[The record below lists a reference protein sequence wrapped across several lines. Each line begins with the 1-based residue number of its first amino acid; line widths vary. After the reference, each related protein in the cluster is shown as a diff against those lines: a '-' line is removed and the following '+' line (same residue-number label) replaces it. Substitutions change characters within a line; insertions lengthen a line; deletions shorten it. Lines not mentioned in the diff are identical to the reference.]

1 MKIAALISFSRKA
14 MQSAANCRLAFYI
27 ADSASAIGISCSV
40 YYLGGTTAAVAR
52 PLLGKTKEKKR
63 AIKPQTS
70 DWKIEMGTFSHN
82 YYHYDNSLPCF
93 FRFCFLFFSLIV
105 QCGTSKTNTLYYRD
119 ILP

>member
-52 PLLGKTKEKKR
+52 PLLGKTKEKKKK

-93 FRFCFLFFSLIV
+93 LFFSLIV
-105 QCGTSKTNTLYYRD
+105 QCGNSKTNTLYYRD